1 MKKSFALFYILFL
14 SSLLISCG
22 QSDYSDSNG
31 VNGNFSDHHGQWM
44 IINYWAT
51 WCKPCIKEIPELN
64 DFANTHAEQ
73 VVLFGIDF
81 DNAQGEKLQQAITKL
96 GIEFTVLN
104 NDPANIL
111 GYERPTVLPTTL
123 IFNPTG
129 KLHRT
134 LLGPQTAQNLLQV
147 ISDDEQRQ
155 Q

>member
-1 MKKSFALFYILFL
+1 M
-14 SSLLISCG
+14 SCTK
-22 QSDYSDSNG
+22 SDYNDRNG
-31 VNGNFSDHHGQWM
+31 ANGSFSDHHGQWM

-64 DFANTHAEQ
+64 HFANTHAEQ

-81 DNAQGEKLQQAITKL
+81 DGAQDEKLQQAITKL

-104 NDPANIL
+104 DDPANTL

-134 LLGPQTAQNLLQV
+134 LLGPQTAESLLQV
-147 ISDDEQRQ
+147 IRDDARQ
-155 Q
+155 

>member
-1 MKKSFALFYILFL
+1 MKKSFPLFFIFCL
-14 SSLLISCG
+14 STLLISCTK
-22 QSDYSDSNG
+22 SDYTDSNG
-31 VNGNFSDHHGQWM
+31 ASGNFGDHHGQWM

-64 DFANTHAEQ
+64 HFANTHTGK

-81 DNAQGEKLQQAITKL
+81 DGAQDEKLQQAITKL

-104 NDPANIL
+104 DDPANTL
-111 GYERPTVLPTTL
+111 GYVRPTVLPTTL

-134 LLGPQTAQNLLQV
+134 LLGPQTAESLLQV
-147 ISDDEQRQ
+147 IRDDEQRQ
-155 Q
+155 